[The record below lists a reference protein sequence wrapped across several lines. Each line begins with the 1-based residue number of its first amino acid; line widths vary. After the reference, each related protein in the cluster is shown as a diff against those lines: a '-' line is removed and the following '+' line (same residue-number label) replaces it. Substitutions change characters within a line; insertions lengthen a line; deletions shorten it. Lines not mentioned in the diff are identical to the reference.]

1 MKMSSGHYFW
11 ASRHVFGLLEPYFGH
26 VLATVLAVFL
36 GDRLFYPGLF
46 CVRIIL
52 AVCRT
57 VGRLFLLISL
67 KSLLSASENDLFIA
81 VPPWYYRVPPR
92 YFIVPLVY
100 IFINIVV
107 YSSGTG

>member
-1 MKMSSGHYFW
+1 MKMRSGHYFL
-11 ASRHVFGLLEPYFGH
+11 ASRHVFGLLEPCFGH

-46 CVRIIL
+46 CVCIIL

-67 KSLLSASENDLFIA
+67 KSLLSASEYDLFIA

-92 YFIVPLVY
+92 YFIVPVVY